1 MDALISY
8 LLEHAPWF
16 VAIAIAAY
24 AAWKI
29 SKYHTGLENTQNK
42 VNELPCNKHQEN
54 IQKSNNLYEEL
65 QKTVT
70 STNDMVL
77 EISKWIMKFDNDMI
91 NNLAKKASPLK
102 MTSIGKIVFE
112 QSGAKKTIDENKDFL
127 FDEINATHPNTASA
141 VEEESFSVLMRNI
154 GHNMFSGVKQYL
166 YYSPEIIEVKNP
178 DTGKNENIR
187 LSMQSILRLMSI
199 YLREE
204 YLNTHP
210 EIE

>member
-1 MDALISY
+1 MNALISY
-8 LLEHAPWF
+8 LLEQAPWF

-24 AAWKI
+24 TAWKI
-29 SKYHTGLENTQNK
+29 SKYHTRLENTQDK
-42 VNELPCNKHQEN
+42 VKDLPCDKHQEN
-54 IQKSNNLYEEL
+54 IQKSNNLYQEL

-112 QSGAKKTIDENKDFL
+112 QSGAKRTIDENKDFL
-127 FDEINATHPNTASA
+127 FNEIDAIHPSIAAA

-154 GHNMFSGVKQYL
+154 GHTMFGEVKQYL
-166 YYSPEIIEVKNP
+166 YYSPETIQVKNP
-178 DTGKNENIR
+178 DTGEEEDVK
-187 LSMQSILRLMSI
+187 LSMQSILSLMSI

-204 YLNTHP
+204 YLNKHP
-210 EIE
+210 EIQ